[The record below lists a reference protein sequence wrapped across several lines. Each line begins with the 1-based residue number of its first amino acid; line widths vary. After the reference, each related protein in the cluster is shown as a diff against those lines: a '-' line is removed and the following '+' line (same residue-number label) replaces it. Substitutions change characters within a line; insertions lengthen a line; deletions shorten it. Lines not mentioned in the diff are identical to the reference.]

1 MNPTSMVV
9 VHEFDLLEAV
19 FHESNFLEIE
29 PMKINS
35 RILDELP
42 MTSA

>member
-1 MNPTSMVV
+1 MNPASMVV
-9 VHEFDLLEAV
+9 VHEFDLLGAD
-19 FHESNFLEIE
+19 FHESKFLEIE
-29 PMKINS
+29 PMKKHS